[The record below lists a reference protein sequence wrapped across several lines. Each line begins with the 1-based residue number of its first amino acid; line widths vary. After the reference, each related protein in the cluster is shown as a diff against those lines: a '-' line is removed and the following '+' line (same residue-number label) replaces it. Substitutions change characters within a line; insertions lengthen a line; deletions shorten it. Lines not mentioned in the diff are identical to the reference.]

1 MYACV
6 CACRSVD
13 RMIALIKNN
22 NLLNTSTYR
31 ELASQRSLKMKRSH
45 QRNGTAPKQ
54 NKTQNATSKVSYTQG
69 SALVPPLLVL
79 ICPAFAMVLSYTIT
93 QLNGSPTNLL
103 AEIRDGGLLALLKKA
118 WLPYILG
125 SAVAWKYILPYAAF
139 QLLLMRIL
147 PGKMTK
153 GPVTPAGNVPEYK
166 ANGLLAYF
174 VTIVTF
180 FVCAYGL
187 KLFNP
192 ADIYDHYLE
201 IIGAMNVVSLVFCAL
216 LCLKGQFMPSTTD
229 HGASGNIL
237 FDYYWGT
244 ELYPRIFGWDVKMF
258 TNCRYPLRGSP
269 LSFTD
274 VVNGMYRML

>member
-1 MYACV
+1 
-6 CACRSVD
+6 
-13 RMIALIKNN
+13 
-22 NLLNTSTYR
+22 
-31 ELASQRSLKMKRSH
+31 MKRPRQQS
-45 QRNGTAPKQ
+45 GSTPKQ
-54 NKTQNATSKVSYTQG
+54 NGTLSNNTTSKVSYTQG
-69 SALVPPLLVL
+69 SAIVPPLLMFV
-79 ICPAFAMVLSYTIT
+79 CPAFAMVLSYTIT
-93 QLNGSPTNLL
+93 QLNGSPVNLL
-103 AEIRDGGLLALLKKA
+103 AEIREGGLLALLKKA

-125 SAVAWKYILPYAAF
+125 SPVAWKYIIPYAIF
-139 QLLLMRIL
+139 QLLLMRVL
-147 PGKMTK
+147 PGTMTK

-216 LCLKGQFMPSTTD
+216 LCLKGQYMPSSTD

-258 TNCRYPLRGSP
+258 TNCR
-269 LSFTD
+269 
-274 VVNGMYRML
+274 

>member
-1 MYACV
+1 
-6 CACRSVD
+6 
-13 RMIALIKNN
+13 
-22 NLLNTSTYR
+22 
-31 ELASQRSLKMKRSH
+31 MKRSH
-45 QRNGTAPKQ
+45 QRNGSAPKQ
-54 NKTQNATSKVSYTQG
+54 NETKNATSKVSYTQG

-125 SAVAWKYILPYAAF
+125 SSVAWKYILPYAAF

-269 LSFTD
+269 LSFTVLWSMECFD
-274 VVNGMYRML
+274 PFLF